1 MPLSSTVPESYVVVF
16 NVLEIA
22 MLLAFIYIYLGKIR
36 LFRTNNA
43 VSGVQYMELLLIPA
57 CFLACYVAVPLFLIT
72 FMF

>member
-1 MPLSSTVPESYVVVF
+1 MPLSSTVPESYVVIF
-16 NVLEIA
+16 NVLEVA

-36 LFRTNNA
+36 LFRTNSV

-57 CFLACYVAVPLFLIT
+57 CYLACYVAVPLYLMT

>member
-1 MPLSSTVPESYVVVF
+1 MPLSGTVPENYVVMF
-16 NVLEIA
+16 NGIEIA